1 MFNKVKKIEISED
14 FDGQRIDNF
23 LINLLKGIPK
33 SKIYS
38 IIRRGEIRVDGSR
51 KKPSYKL
58 IKGNEIRIP
67 PLEFDERSK
76 PKFIPKN
83 LINLLK
89 SGRQLKNCLK
99 QI

>member
-67 PLEFDERSK
+67 PLEFDDKSK
-76 PKFIPKN
+76 SKFIPEN
-83 LINLLK
+83 LINSLK
-89 SGRQLKNCLK
+89 SLSL
-99 QI
+99 IHI